1 MVEPQFDRSD
11 AGNLNS
17 LEKESFFGQSRL
29 FLGLVLFAIFALGL
43 AVRLYDLTDPPLDF
57 HPTRQL
63 RSAIIARGMYYQMLP
78 DADEDTRRQAIAFGS
93 STGQYEP
100 SILEYLVARTYL
112 LLGQETLWVSRVF
125 TSLFWIISGA
135 ALFSLAWRGAS
146 PGAAL
151 AGLAYY
157 LILPFAGQA
166 SRPFQPDP
174 VMVMWIVLTVFALYR
189 WSEQKGEG
197 GAGWKWA
204 ILAGIFGGIGVLT
217 KVVAAYIVGGAAV
230 AMVLYSQG
238 VRRFWRSLQVWA
250 MAVLMIAPTAIYYA
264 SRPGRASEYLESWT
278 ISLLHL
284 LLEPSHYVRWFSFVQ
299 SLMGLGALLLSL
311 LGVLIAAP
319 RLRALLVGLWVGY
332 VIYGLSLP
340 YQMYTHNYYHLQLVP
355 IVALGLVP
363 IAQALLA
370 RIAGQPRLYRLLFA
384 GIILAGI
391 AFPAWVSVAELKRED
406 YRSEPAYWQQIASYL
421 PTDGKIIALTQD
433 YGYRLMYYGWRK
445 VALWPIRGERALS
458 SLRGSNKEFEG
469 FFAKRTEG
477 KDYFLITSFN
487 QLDDQPDLK
496 QTLQE
501 RYPLIAEGSGYL
513 IYDLA
518 HPLP

>member
-1 MVEPQFDRSD
+1 MTRDSTIRSI
-11 AGNLNS
+11 
-17 LEKESFFGQSRL
+17 RL
-29 FLGLVLFAIFALGL
+29 PWLAALALLALGL
-43 AVRLYDLTDPPLDF
+43 GLRLYDLTDQPIDF
-57 HPTRQL
+57 HATRQL
-63 RSAIIARGMYYQMLP
+63 RGALIARGLYYQMLP
-78 DADEDTRRQAIAFGS
+78 DADESTRSQAIAFGS

-100 SILEYLVARTYL
+100 SILEYLVGRTYL
-112 LLGQETLWVSRVF
+112 LLGKETLWVSRVY

-135 ALFSLAWRGAS
+135 ALFSLAWRAAS
-146 PGAAL
+146 PGGGL
-151 AGLAYY
+151 AGLSYF
-157 LILPFAGQA
+157 LILPFAVQA
-166 SRPFQPDP
+166 SRSFQPDP
-174 VMVMWIVLTVFALYR
+174 VMVMWIVLTVWALYR

-197 GAGWKWA
+197 GAGWRWA
-204 ILAGIFGGIGVLT
+204 LLAGIFGGIGALT

-230 AMVLYSQG
+230 ALVLYSLG
-238 VRRFWRSLQVWA
+238 MRRFWRNPQVWVIA
-250 MAVLMIAPTAIYYA
+250 ALMIAPAGIYYA
-264 SRPGRASEYLESWT
+264 SRPGRASEYLGSWT

-284 LLEPSHYVRWFSFVQ
+284 LLQPSHYVRWFSFVQ
-299 SLMGLGALLLSL
+299 SFMGLGALLLSL

-319 RLRALLVGLWVGY
+319 RLRALLIGLWVGY

-363 IAQALLA
+363 VAQALLA
-370 RIAGQPRLYRLLFA
+370 RIPWQPRLNRLLFA
-384 GIILAGI
+384 GVVLAGI
-391 AFPAWVSVAELKRED
+391 AFPSWQSIAELKRQD
-406 YRSEPAYWQQIASYL
+406 YRGEPAYWQQIASYL

-458 SLRGSNKEFEG
+458 SLRGSEKEFED

-477 KDYFLITSFN
+477 KEYFLVTSFN

-496 QTLQE
+496 QTLRE

-518 HPLP
+518 HPFP